1 VTAHHRFIA
10 QNKPMKYFSNVAER
24 NTTLLLAL
32 CQGFLLTNTVI
43 LMAVNGLTG
52 YMLAENKAY
61 ATIPAMT
68 YVVGSAL
75 AAMPVSAWMKRVGRR
90 TAFMQFACFAIVGSL
105 VCAYAVS
112 IKSFWLLCAGTFFI
126 GWYAASGA
134 LYRFAAADAAT
145 PDNKAR
151 AISFVLIGGILGG
164 LIGPESS
171 KLTKDWLPVTFAGTY
186 LSLAAFAIIAIAILS
201 RLNIPDT
208 KSTAADGPARPLSEI
223 AKQPTFIVAVIAA
236 AFGYGVMNLLMVAT
250 PLAMGFCGH
259 PYKEAVFVL
268 EWHIVGMFLP
278 SLFTGS
284 LIKRFGVANV
294 IGAGALLNFV
304 AIAINIS
311 GTSVTV
317 FWFGLFVLGVGW
329 NFLYIGGTT
338 LLTQCYRPSEKN
350 KVQGFNDA
358 ITFATMAV
366 SSSSSGVLVNT
377 AGWLKL
383 NYVAAP
389 FIVVVLMALVWF
401 VLVNRRTVEKL
412 A

>member
-1 VTAHHRFIA
+1 
-10 QNKPMKYFSNVAER
+10 MSYFSNAQER
-24 NTTLLLAL
+24 STTLLLAV

-52 YMLAENKAY
+52 YMLAENKAF
-61 ATIPAMT
+61 ATVPAMT
-68 YVVGSAL
+68 YVIGSAL
-75 AAMPVSAWMKRVGRR
+75 AAMPVSAWMRRVGRR
-90 TAFMQFACFAIVGSL
+90 TAFMQFALFAIIGAL

-112 IKSFWLLCAGTFFI
+112 IKSFNLLCFGTFLI

-145 PDNKAR
+145 PENKAR
-151 AISFVLIGGILGG
+151 AISLVLIGGIVGG

-186 LSLAAFAIIAIAILS
+186 LSLAAFAIVAIGILS
-201 RLNIPDT
+201 RLNIP
-208 KSTAADGPARPLSEI
+208 SAQISAADAPARPLAEI
-223 AKQPTFIVAVIAA
+223 ARQPKFIVALLAA
-236 AFGYGVMNLLMVAT
+236 ALGYGVMNLLMVAT

-284 LIKRFGVANV
+284 LIKRYGVLN
-294 IGAGALLNFV
+294 IISLGAALNLVAV
-304 AIAINIS
+304 AINVS
-311 GTSVTV
+311 GTEIST

-329 NFLYIGGTT
+329 NFMYIGGTT
-338 LLTQCYRPSEKN
+338 LLTETYRASEKN

-358 ITFATMAV
+358 LVFATMAV
-366 SSSSSGVLVNT
+366 SSSSSGVLVNG
-377 AGWLKL
+377 AGWMKL
-383 NYVAAP
+383 NYVELPFVVAAMLA
-389 FIVVVLMALVWF
+389 VGWLMWRNANERQV
-401 VLVNRRTVEKL
+401 
-412 A
+412 AI

>member
-1 VTAHHRFIA
+1 
-10 QNKPMKYFSNVAER
+10 MGYLSSYFSNARER

-32 CQGFLLTNTVI
+32 CQGLLLTNTVI

-52 YMLAENKAY
+52 YMLADNKAY

-90 TAFMQFACFAIVGSL
+90 VGFMQFAMFAIVGAL
-105 VCAYAVS
+105 ICAYAVS
-112 IKSFWLLCAGTFFI
+112 IKSFWLLCLGTFFI

-134 LYRFAAADAAT
+134 LYRFAAADAAS
-145 PDNKAR
+145 PENKAR

-164 LIGPESS
+164 LLGPESS
-171 KLTKDWLPVTFAGTY
+171 KLTKDWLPVTFTGTY
-186 LSLAAFAIIAIAILS
+186 LSLALFAMIAIVLLS
-201 RLNIPDT
+201 RLTIPPAA
-208 KSTAADGPARPLSEI
+208 SAHADGPARPLSEI
-223 AKQPTFIVAVIAA
+223 VKQPKFFVAVIAA
-236 AFGYGVMNLLMVAT
+236 ALGYGVMNLLMVAT

-284 LIKRFGVANV
+284 LIKRFGVLNV
-294 IGAGALLNFV
+294 LGVGALLNFV
-304 AIAINIS
+304 AVAINVS
-311 GTSVTV
+311 GTSVST
-317 FWFGLFVLGVGW
+317 FWFGLFILGVGW
-329 NFLYIGGTT
+329 NFMYIGGTT
-338 LLTQCYRPSEKN
+338 LLTETYRPSEKN
-350 KVQGFNDA
+350 KVQGLNDA
-358 ITFATMAV
+358 LVFATMAV
-366 SSSSSGVLVNT
+366 SSSASGVLVNT

-383 NYVAAP
+383 NYVAVP
-389 FIVVVLMALVWF
+389 FVALALGAVVWLAVSK
-401 VLVNRRTVEKL
+401 TSPQEKP

>member
-1 VTAHHRFIA
+1 
-10 QNKPMKYFSNVAER
+10 
-24 NTTLLLAL
+24 
-32 CQGFLLTNTVI
+32 
-43 LMAVNGLTG
+43 MAVNGLTG
-52 YMLAENKAY
+52 YMLAENKAF

-68 YVVGSAL
+68 YVIGSAL

-90 TAFMQFACFAIVGSL
+90 TAFMQFALFAIVGAL
-105 VCAYAVS
+105 ICAWAVS
-112 IKSFWLLCAGTFFI
+112 IKSFGLLCVGTFLI

-134 LYRFAAADAAT
+134 LYRFAAADAAS
-145 PDNKAR
+145 PENKAR

-171 KLTKDWLPVTFAGTY
+171 KLTKDWLPITFAGTY
-186 LSLAAFAIIAIAILS
+186 LSLAAFAVLAIAVIS
-201 RLNIPDT
+201 RLNIPT
-208 KSTAADGPARPLSEI
+208 AQVNAADGPARALSEI
-223 AKQPTFIVAVIAA
+223 AKQPKFIVAVIAA

-259 PYKEAVFVL
+259 PYNQAVFVL

-284 LIKRFGVANV
+284 LIKRFGVLKI
-294 IGAGALLNFV
+294 IGVGALLNFV
-304 AIAINIS
+304 AVAINVS
-311 GTSVTV
+311 GTSVST

-329 NFLYIGGTT
+329 NFMYIGGTT
-338 LLTQCYRPSEKN
+338 LLTETYRPSEKN

-358 ITFATMAV
+358 LVFATMAV

-383 NYVAAP
+383 NYVAVP
-389 FIVVVLMALVWF
+389 FVAIALIAIVW
-401 VLVNRRTVEKL
+401 L
-412 A
+412 AATKSRGQEHPA

>member
-1 VTAHHRFIA
+1 
-10 QNKPMKYFSNVAER
+10 MSYFSNQQER

-52 YMLAENKAY
+52 YMLAENKAF

-90 TAFMQFACFAIVGSL
+90 VGFMQFAVFAIVGAL
-105 VCAYAVS
+105 ICAYAVS
-112 IKSFWLLCAGTFFI
+112 IKSFALLCVGTFFI

-145 PDNKAR
+145 PENKAR
-151 AISFVLIGGILGG
+151 AISLVLIGGILGG
-164 LIGPESS
+164 LLGPESS

-186 LSLAAFAIIAIAILS
+186 LSLAFFGVIAIALLS
-201 RLNIPDT
+201 RLNIPT
-208 KSTAADGPARPLSEI
+208 VQIAASDAPARPLSEI
-223 AKQPTFIVAVIAA
+223 AKQPKFIVAVIAA

-250 PLAMGFCGH
+250 PLAMQFCGH
-259 PYKEAVFVL
+259 PFKESVFVL

-284 LIKRFGVANV
+284 LIKRFGVLPIIIV
-294 IGAGALLNFV
+294 GALLNVV
-304 AIAINIS
+304 AVLINIS
-311 GTSVTV
+311 GTEVRT

-329 NFLYIGGTT
+329 NFMYIGGTT
-338 LLTQCYRPSEKN
+338 LLTETYKPSEKN

-358 ITFATMAV
+358 LVFATMAV

-377 AGWLKL
+377 TGWVKL
-383 NYVAAP
+383 NFVSVP
-389 FIVVVLMALVWF
+389 FIALALAATVWLMLRAAG
-401 VLVNRRTVEKL
+401 TQKM
-412 A
+412 AAG

>member
-1 VTAHHRFIA
+1 MA
-10 QNKPMKYFSNVAER
+10 YFANALER
-24 NTTLLLAL
+24 RTTLLLAL
-32 CQGFLLTNTVI
+32 CQGFLLTNTVV

-52 YMLAENKAY
+52 YMLAENKSL

-68 YVVGSAL
+68 YVIGSAL

-90 TAFMQFACFAIVGSL
+90 RAFMQFACFAIVGAL
-105 VCAYAVS
+105 ICAWAVS
-112 IKSFWLLCAGTFFI
+112 IRSFWLLCFGTFLI

-134 LYRFAAADAAT
+134 LYRFAAADAAA
-145 PDNKAR
+145 PENKAR

-171 KLTKDWLPVTFAGTY
+171 KLSKDWLPVTFAGTY
-186 LSLAAFAIIAIAILS
+186 LSLSFFAVIAIAILS
-201 RLNIPDT
+201 RLQIPT
-208 KSTAADGPARPLSEI
+208 PPASAADGPARPLSEI
-223 AKQPTFIVAVIAA
+223 SKQPTFLVAVISA

-284 LIKRFGVANV
+284 LIKRFGVLNI
-294 IGAGALLNFV
+294 IGVGALLNFA
-304 AIAINIS
+304 AIGINVS
-311 GTSVTV
+311 GTSVAT

-329 NFLYIGGTT
+329 NFMYIGGTT
-338 LLTQCYRPSEKN
+338 LLTQSYRPTEKN

-358 ITFATMAV
+358 LVFATMAL
-366 SSSSSGVLVNT
+366 SSSSSGVLINT
-377 AGWLKL
+377 TGWLKL
-383 NYVAAP
+383 NYVAVP
-389 FIVVVLMALVWF
+389 FVALALAAIVW
-401 VLVNRRTVEKL
+401 L
-412 A
+412 AASKSQRQEGAV